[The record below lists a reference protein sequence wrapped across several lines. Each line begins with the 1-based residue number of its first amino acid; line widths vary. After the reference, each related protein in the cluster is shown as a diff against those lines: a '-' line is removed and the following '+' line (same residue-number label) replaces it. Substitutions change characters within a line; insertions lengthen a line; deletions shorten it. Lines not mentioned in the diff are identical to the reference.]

1 MLKLDVVSVVYICSL
16 DSADSDDSTLEELGC
31 FGDVMGELGESIC
44 VIECDLDDG
53 SAGEEGGNVATEVFD
68 TFMLPTT
75 LLQRNWHALG
85 VLSFK

>member
-1 MLKLDVVSVVYICSL
+1 MSGVVSAICMCSL
-16 DSADSDDSTLEELGC
+16 DSDSADSAILGLGC
-31 FGDVMGELGESIC
+31 FGEVMEELGVSMC
-44 VIECDLDDG
+44 VNECDLDDEA
-53 SAGEEGGNVATEVFD
+53 AGEEGGNVATEVFD